1 MKSINFTINTTR
13 SESFFFHNTSISIA
27 RSQYSD
33 IDLKS
38 EKWKE
43 NNYHA
48 KTKYKLVDFP

>member
-38 EKWKE
+38 EK
-43 NNYHA
+43 
-48 KTKYKLVDFP
+48 